1 MCDKILEP
9 PAKSVNLDGCKV
21 ANWAIHKK
29 GFWSYKGGISNTK
42 FMNDP
47 SAFLIDTFVNNY
59 LFSFQVPEIKPNGVT
74 PQPRTRK
81 VTPANKKSKAGLNN
95 NNGTAKAAPTAK
107 QSEAA
112 KARDEARKKMI
123 EDKKRLMRER
133 LQQQQDPESDQVV
146 EMFLPA

>member
-1 MCDKILEP
+1 M
-9 PAKSVNLDGCKV
+9 
-21 ANWAIHKK
+21 
-29 GFWSYKGGISNTK
+29 
-42 FMNDP
+42 
-47 SAFLIDTFVNNY
+47 
-59 LFSFQVPEIKPNGVT
+59 
-74 PQPRTRK
+74 
-81 VTPANKKSKAGLNN
+81 TPANKKSKAGLNN
-95 NNGTAKAAPTAK
+95 NNGTAKPAPTAK